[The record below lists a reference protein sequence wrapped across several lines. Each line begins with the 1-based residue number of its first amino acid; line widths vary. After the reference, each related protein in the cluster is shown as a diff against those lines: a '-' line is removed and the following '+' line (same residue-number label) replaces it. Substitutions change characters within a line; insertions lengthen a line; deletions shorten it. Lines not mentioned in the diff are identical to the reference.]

1 MVSRETTGHQMETI
15 LTAEHLTHHYGD
27 QPALN
32 DISFEM
38 REGEIFGLVG
48 PNGSGKTTTVRL
60 LNGMFPP
67 SAGQMRVMGLDP
79 TRHGEQVRQQT
90 GVLTETPALYER
102 LTAHQNLEF
111 FATLCMMP
119 RQERGAR
126 IDELLSFFEL
136 EDRTDDKVSTFSKGM
151 KQRLALARA
160 LLHQPKILFLD
171 EPTSALDPEASAQ
184 VRELI
189 VSIGRQD
196 SRSVLVC
203 THILSEAERLC
214 DRVAILGKG
223 RLLALGSLDEL
234 RRRVMP
240 GLWVQVDLLGDVPPG
255 LGTHLSVLEGVQTVE
270 TKSDSLRLKVSEESV
285 VPIIAD
291 AVVAAGGRLLR
302 LTPQE
307 ITLEEVYFAL
317 QNQANGGSHA
327 S

>member
-1 MVSRETTGHQMETI
+1 
-15 LTAEHLTHHYGD
+15 
-27 QPALN
+27 
-32 DISFEM
+32 
-38 REGEIFGLVG
+38 
-48 PNGSGKTTTVRL
+48 
-60 LNGMFPP
+60 
-67 SAGQMRVMGLDP
+67 
-79 TRHGEQVRQQT
+79 
-90 GVLTETPALYER
+90 
-102 LTAHQNLEF
+102 
-111 FATLCMMP
+111 MP
-119 RQERGAR
+119 RRERSAR
-126 IDELLSFFEL
+126 INELLSFFGL
-136 EDRTDDKVSTFSKGM
+136 EDRADDKVSTFSKGM

-160 LLHQPKILFLD
+160 MLHQPKILFLD

-240 GLWVQVDLLGDVPPG
+240 GLRVQVDLLGDVPHG
-255 LGTHLSVLEGVQTVE
+255 LDTHLSILEGVQSVE
-270 TKSDSLRLKVSEESV
+270 TYSNSLRLKISEPLV
-285 VPIIAD
+285 VPMIAD
-291 AVVAAGGRLLR
+291 AVIAAGGKLLR